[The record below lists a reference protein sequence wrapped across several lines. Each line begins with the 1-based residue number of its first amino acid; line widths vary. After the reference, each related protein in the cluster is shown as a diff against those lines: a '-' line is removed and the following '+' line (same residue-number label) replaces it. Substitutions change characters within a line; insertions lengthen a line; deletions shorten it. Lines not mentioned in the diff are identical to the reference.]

1 MSLQGS
7 NHLMKDEM
15 KIGFHTVGLHS
26 RSMPEVCGRV
36 SAAGYDTIEL
46 NAERL
51 PWAEP
56 HVTPSI
62 PRDDIEEMATL
73 CSKAG
78 LPVSAICAHIPL
90 VFADR
95 EAGASSVEYVKGCMG
110 LAPLFDTK
118 IVHVISGAADTSL
131 SDVENWRRFVDA
143 MAELVDHA
151 SWNGI
156 VFAVEPIVGH
166 VCASI
171 TDLNRLFADLA
182 GSKVSVNFDPSHF
195 IVQGIE
201 PSEVVSRFGDRI
213 VHVHLKDGLGRFPDF
228 AFPPLGQGEIN
239 FPRLIADLN
248 AVRYNGVLSV
258 EYEAQTF
265 GYDWSEDDI
274 LAKSVEFAREA
285 LAAAS

>member
-1 MSLQGS
+1 
-7 NHLMKDEM
+7 M

-26 RSMPEVCGRV
+26 RSMLEVCGRV

-46 NAERL
+46 NSERL

-56 HVTPSI
+56 HVTPTMI
-62 PRDDIEEMATL
+62 QEDIQKMATL
-73 CSKAG
+73 CSNAR

-95 EAGASSVEYVKGCMG
+95 EAAASSVEYVKGCMG
-110 LAPLFDTK
+110 FAPLFDTR
-118 IVHVISGAADTSL
+118 IVHVISGPADASL
-131 SDVENWRRFVDA
+131 SEVENWRLFVDA
-143 MAELVDHA
+143 MAKLADHA
-151 SWNGI
+151 SLNGI

-171 TDLNRLFADLA
+171 TDLDRLFADLA
-182 GSKVSVNFDPSHF
+182 GAKVSVNFDPSHF
-195 IVQGIE
+195 VVQGID
-201 PSEVVSRFGDRI
+201 PSEVVSRFGDSI

-239 FPRLIADLN
+239 FHRLIADLR
-248 AVRYNGVLSV
+248 AVGYSGVLSV

-265 GYDWSEDDI
+265 GYEWSEDEI
-274 LAKSVEFAREA
+274 LNKSVRFAREA
-285 LAAAS
+285 LAAAN